1 MFISNAKKFS
11 RLEHVSI
18 KGTRGV
24 GEEGDLKGINRGG
37 WFLTGG
43 TTFYKSPVDITNCK
57 IEHSLAED
65 SLNIISA
72 RFNIHDSMFTHNKSD
87 GFDGDFVDGNISD
100 CSFSNIGGDGIDLSG
115 SDVLIKN
122 TKVINTSDKALSVG
136 EGSHA
141 ETQNCFFEDVDFG
154 IASKD
159 LSKVKSFGTRI
170 NRARVAGFA
179 AFQKKDTF
187 GPSMIYT
194 KDHAI
199 THTKNKFYKSYLQ
212 TN

>member
-1 MFISNAKKFS
+1 
-11 RLEHVSI
+11 
-18 KGTRGV
+18 
-24 GEEGDLKGINRGG
+24 
-37 WFLTGG
+37 
-43 TTFYKSPVDITNCK
+43 
-57 IEHSLAED
+57 
-65 SLNIISA
+65 
-72 RFNIHDSMFTHNKSD
+72 
-87 GFDGDFVDGNISD
+87 
-100 CSFSNIGGDGIDLSG
+100 DGIDLSG

-199 THTKNKFYKSYLQ
+199 THTKNKFLVQDGSNINADGKIIPPQSFDTQQLYK
-212 TN
+212 